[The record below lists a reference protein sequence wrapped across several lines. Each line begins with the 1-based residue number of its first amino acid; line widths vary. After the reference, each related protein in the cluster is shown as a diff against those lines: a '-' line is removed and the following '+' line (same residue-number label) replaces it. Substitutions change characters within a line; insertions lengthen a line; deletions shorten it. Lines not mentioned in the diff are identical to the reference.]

1 VGGTVWG
8 SAPPFVRETPHPW
21 LLRQAFVGIVA
32 MVALPLSEER
42 RQAEAGLAFAASIV
56 ESSDDAIVGMTLY
69 GIITS
74 CNAGAERR
82 YGYTARE
89 VFGRWPIGI
98 TIPEDELLDRVSP
111 SDRSRF
117 SGTPIATSSLPREPS
132 PGLRGKEYP
141 PWSDITR
148 ASSGS

>member
-1 VGGTVWG
+1 MARRVASERGGNG
-8 SAPPFVRETPHPW
+8 
-21 LLRQAFVGIVA
+21 VGIWAVRAGDPPPVA
-32 MVALPLSEER
+32 PAAGLHRDRRKGGAAAVHVAEER

-56 ESSDDAIVGMTLY
+56 ESSDDAIIGTTLDGM
-69 GIITS
+69 ITS
-74 CNAGAERR
+74 WNAGAERR
-82 YGYTARE
+82 YGYSARE

-132 PGLRGKEYP
+132 PGLRGKEFP
-141 PWSDITR
+141 P
-148 ASSGS
+148 